1 MQIALIHTNEE
12 LTCNYERP
20 YVELPSNQPYDNMM
34 MQIGLINAC
43 VFELC

>member
-1 MQIALIHTNEE
+1 MQIALIH
-12 LTCNYERP
+12 P